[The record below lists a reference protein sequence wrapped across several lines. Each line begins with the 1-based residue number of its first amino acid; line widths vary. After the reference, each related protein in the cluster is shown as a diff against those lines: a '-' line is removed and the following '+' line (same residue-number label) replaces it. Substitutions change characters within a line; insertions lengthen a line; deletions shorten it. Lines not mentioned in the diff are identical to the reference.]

1 MVLSISPYISYLS
14 AGGMFDILAPTTGI
28 FIGIDLL
35 VKLFFTGAGLYAIN
49 HLIKRD
55 QGNSQLYI
63 IILIIYLLMFIVMY
77 FISGHLP
84 TIDPSYAQ
92 KLMMNSVWVNA
103 GSLLILIVYNLYLAA
118 NVDDSNMVETI

>member
-1 MVLSISPYISYLS
+1 
-14 AGGMFDILAPTTGI
+14 
-28 FIGIDLL
+28 
-35 VKLFFTGAGLYAIN
+35 
-49 HLIKRD
+49 
-55 QGNSQLYI
+55 
-63 IILIIYLLMFIVMY
+63 MFIVMY